1 MWETAVCSVPCGP
14 LDSVFPPNR
23 DTPTAAHTST
33 NSFVS
38 LPRLVPVFARHGECT
53 FEYSARYR
61 SRFIPPLGLLLR
73 EIRCDE
79 TVIDL
84 LTRVPVTFH
93 QADNRHTIIL
103 VQTTSNKKSR
113 TFMDFEKV
121 SMAMDG
127 ARPTP
132 PPRSPRARELS

>member
-1 MWETAVCSVPCGP
+1 MVSARS
-14 LDSVFPPNR
+14 
-23 DTPTAAHTST
+23 
-33 NSFVS
+33 S
-38 LPRLVPVFARHGECT
+38 LPPDIAHARLF
-53 FEYSARYR
+53 
-61 SRFIPPLGLLLR
+61 PPLGLLLR
-73 EIRCDE
+73 EIRRDE

>member
-1 MWETAVCSVPCGP
+1 M
-14 LDSVFPPNR
+14 
-23 DTPTAAHTST
+23 
-33 NSFVS
+33 
-38 LPRLVPVFARHGECT
+38 FARHGECT

>member
-1 MWETAVCSVPCGP
+1 MVSARS
-14 LDSVFPPNR
+14 
-23 DTPTAAHTST
+23 
-33 NSFVS
+33 S
-38 LPRLVPVFARHGECT
+38 LPPDIARARLF
-53 FEYSARYR
+53 
-61 SRFIPPLGLLLR
+61 PPLGLLLR

-84 LTRVPVTFH
+84 LTRVPVTFQ

-121 SMAMDG
+121 SMAMNG
-127 ARPTP
+127 ALLTP
-132 PPRSPRARELS
+132 PPRIELIGHPENRSS